1 LIGVD
6 IAKVKMVGV
15 AALVILLGLLGAV
28 DWLKGWFPLWPR
40 FTHLPGLLFSMETSL
55 AAIPSYWLDEII
67 AGRMETSLA
76 AIPIY
81 WLDEIIAGRT

>member
-1 LIGVD
+1 MIGVD

-15 AALVILLGLLGAV
+15 TALVILLGLLEAV

-40 FTHLPGLLFSMETSL
+40 FAHPPGLLFSMETSL

-67 AGRMETSLA
+67 AGRT
-76 AIPIY
+76 
-81 WLDEIIAGRT
+81 